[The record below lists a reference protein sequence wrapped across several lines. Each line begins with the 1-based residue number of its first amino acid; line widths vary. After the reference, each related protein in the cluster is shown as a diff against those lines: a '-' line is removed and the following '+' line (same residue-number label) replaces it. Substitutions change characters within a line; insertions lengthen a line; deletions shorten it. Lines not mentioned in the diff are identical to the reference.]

1 MYHDDAHARIW
12 LMPHYIFWSMII
24 VIWQWRTILAYLST
38 RYWSNWNYNSHDT
51 SNIPWKYSK
60 CLDKCASM
68 MPDKGLETRHRQGR
82 FFSLKADCRQALTN
96 ICAVLY
102 DRRVGNICDG
112 QGITSFCCIW
122 CDLRLIHADV
132 YMKKYT
138 RMTASGDR
146 ISNLNF
152 PCFVWCLKVHVSVW
166 LCQSWTT
173 FSLNCVR
180 AVRLSDA
187 LCQAQSLQRSTHS
200 LSFAQR
206 TARCMAKLA
215 TFLKRSRDFVFE
227 CFNVDLC
234 IKCVVATR
242 DIQLKILWF
251 CNRHGA
257 IKLNYEFLST
267 RRCFQELIVS
277 YFITFFSNIPMYIL
291 RYCHVR
297 FHSNLPSQYV
307 IIHSVL

>member
-1 MYHDDAHARIW
+1 MIGGW
-12 LMPHYIFWSMII
+12 EIFAM
-24 VIWQWRTILAYLST
+24 VRAL
-38 RYWSNWNYNSHDT
+38 
-51 SNIPWKYSK
+51 
-60 CLDKCASM
+60 
-68 MPDKGLETRHRQGR
+68 RH
-82 FFSLKADCRQALTN
+82 S
-96 ICAVLY
+96 V
-102 DRRVGNICDG
+102 
-112 QGITSFCCIW
+112 
-122 CDLRLIHADV
+122 
-132 YMKKYT
+132 
-138 RMTASGDR
+138 ASGATCGLFTQTSTWR
-146 ISNLNF
+146 NTQGWQPVVTEF
-152 PCFVWCLKVHVSVW
+152 PTWIFPVLSDACKVHVSVW